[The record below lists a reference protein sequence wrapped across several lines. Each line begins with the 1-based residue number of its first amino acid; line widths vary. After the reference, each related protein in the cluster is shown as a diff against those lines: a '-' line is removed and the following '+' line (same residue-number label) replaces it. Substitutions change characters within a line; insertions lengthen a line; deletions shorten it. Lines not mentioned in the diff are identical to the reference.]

1 MDKKPLKDLHQLPD
15 NSFMLCHRH
24 AVDAVDDA
32 GELGFHTHPI
42 NLNATSV
49 GTVAVMYA
57 RRSGQK

>member
-1 MDKKPLKDLHQLPD
+1 MDKEPLKYLHQPPD
-15 NSFMLCHRH
+15 DGFMLHDRH
-24 AVDAVDDA
+24 CWDAVYHA

-42 NLNATSV
+42 SLNANSV